1 MAYYFNTPP
10 NVDGSPTIHALT
22 VISELS
28 NRRAIACIDVI
39 VAGLP
44 HITEA
49 GTNTTIKGL
58 DLTSVI
64 ELHTF

>member
-1 MAYYFNTPP
+1 MVYYFNIPLS
-10 NVDGSPTIHALT
+10 VDGSPTILPLT
-22 VISELS
+22 VISKLS
-28 NRRAIACIDVI
+28 KRPGLAFIHII